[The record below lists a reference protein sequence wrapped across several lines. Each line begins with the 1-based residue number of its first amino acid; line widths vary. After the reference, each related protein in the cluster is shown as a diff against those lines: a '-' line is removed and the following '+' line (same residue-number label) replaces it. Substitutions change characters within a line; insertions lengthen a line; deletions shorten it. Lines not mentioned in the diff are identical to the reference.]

1 MRTNFYQRAAG
12 ILFLLNWLAF
22 TTIAQTPDAPEMATG
37 LRASGKIYVVVAVV
51 ALIVTGLLLY
61 LITLDRKVSK
71 LEQQIKK

>member
-1 MRTNFYQRAAG
+1 MKTSYFLRLAG
-12 ILFLLNWLAF
+12 FFLLTLLSVTTAF
-22 TTIAQTPDAPEMATG
+22 AQSAEAPEMADA
-37 LRASGKIYVVVAVV
+37 LRANGKIYVVVAVV